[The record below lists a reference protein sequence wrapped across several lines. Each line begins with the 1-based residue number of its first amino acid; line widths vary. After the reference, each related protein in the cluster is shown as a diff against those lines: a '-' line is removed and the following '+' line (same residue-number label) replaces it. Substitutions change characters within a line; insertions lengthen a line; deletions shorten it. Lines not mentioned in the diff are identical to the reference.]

1 MKTTD
6 FICTAI
12 ILVIAVYDVVAIY
25 FGGIDASVSRWMQR
39 MGATSPFLIFAAGW
53 LCGHWWGNMTP
64 VVVEGTK
71 AVFRAVRGE

>member
-12 ILVIAVYDVVAIY
+12 IIILAVYDVVAIY
-25 FGGIDASVSRWMQR
+25 LWGIDASISRWMQKT
-39 MGATSPFLIFAAGW
+39 GTTSPFLIFVTGW

-64 VVVEGTK
+64 VVVESGK
-71 AVFRAVRGE
+71 AVFKMMRGE